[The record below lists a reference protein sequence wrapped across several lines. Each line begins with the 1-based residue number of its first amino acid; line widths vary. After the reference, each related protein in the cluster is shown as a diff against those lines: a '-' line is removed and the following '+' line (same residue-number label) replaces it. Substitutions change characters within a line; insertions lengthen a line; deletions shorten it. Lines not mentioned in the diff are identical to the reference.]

1 MADKKSVSESDIRN
15 VTKAMMSTVM
25 KTVSAGQKTVISP
38 TEIRKTI
45 TEITANAESGSIKRF
60 EMALD
65 KAKKIIDELDI
76 DLKDFNTSLAKRI
89 KELDEQTIKS
99 QKEVETLR
107 KENIVAEVK
116 ATKKG
121 KEFAYETKILTKKE
135 IEKRTQLN
143 EKRKKLL
150 ETEEQKVLKKRE
162 KLLDR
167 DRPLTRKQQETL
179 VKEQE
184 QLNKKREL
192 IEKEENVLT
201 PLSKKDDMAGPS
213 SSFYQALKEPFIAV
227 GDAFMSLKDIGTD
240 VVRVFKFFSEGGI
253 TKGLKSFKKGIM
265 AIGKFFM
272 STKVLIG
279 LAIMG
284 VIAAV
289 VFFKDKFISIGK
301 FIIGIP
307 GKIIDGIGKL
317 FTFYTDLYKTMINS
331 VIKLINKIPGINI
344 PLLETSKMK
353 EEKEEKEKQER
364 IKQGAKEF
372 SGDVDVNTESGFRD
386 KGTYLEPKF
395 EQTQGFS
402 DDAGMGLEQSNIV
415 YDKGSKSAI
424 LMNRQVVGDQLKG
437 TGATGTGDA
446 STAKT
451 LYQESK
457 QASMYDTGEVPPVI
471 VNNSNQS
478 SVNSSGSTTVG
489 FINNKNADDT
499 FTNLNY
505 VMP

>member
-1 MADKKSVSESDIRN
+1 MAIRESDIRDM
-15 VTKAMMSTVM
+15 TKAMMSTVM

-60 EMALD
+60 ENALL
-65 KAKKIIDELDI
+65 KTEKILNELDV
-76 DLKDFNTSLAKRI
+76 DLKDFNTGLAKVL
-89 KELDEQTIKS
+89 KDTMEQRQEKTL
-99 QKEVETLR
+99 EVEKLR
-107 KENIVAEVK
+107 SENIVAEVK
-116 ATKKG
+116 VNKEG
-121 KEFAYETKILTKKE
+121 KEFAYETNILTNKE
-135 IEKRTQLN
+135 IAARLAMLEKN
-143 EKRKKLL
+143 KKLV
-150 ETEEQKVLKKRE
+150 EREEQKVVAKRE
-162 KLLDR
+162 QILKQEKISADDKAKIISDEQRITVLKEKL
-167 DRPLTRKQQETL
+167 QQEENTL
-179 VKEQE
+179 
-184 QLNKKREL
+184 N
-192 IEKEENVLT
+192 
-201 PLSKKDDMAGPS
+201 PLKDDDDKGMGPS
-213 SSFYQALKEPFIAV
+213 SSFYEELKAPFIAV
-227 GDAFMSLKDIGTD
+227 GDAFMSLKDIGND
-240 VVRVFKFFSEGGI
+240 MVRVFKFFSEGGL
-253 TKGLKSFKKGIM
+253 TKGLKKFKDGVM
-265 AIGKFFM
+265 ALGRFFM

-279 LAIMG
+279 LAIAG

-289 VFFKDKFISIGK
+289 VLFKDKLLSIGK

-307 GKIIDGIGKL
+307 GMIIDGIGKI
-317 FTFYTDLYKTMINS
+317 FTFYTDLYKTMINA

-353 EEKEEKEKQER
+353 KEKEEKEKQER

-372 SGDVDVNTESGFRD
+372 TGDIETNTESGFRD

-395 EQTQGFS
+395 EQTRGFS
-402 DDAGMGLEQSNIV
+402 DDAGMMEQSNIV

-437 TGATGTGDA
+437 SGATGTGDA

-457 QASMYDTGEVPPVI
+457 QASMYDTGEIPPVI
-471 VNNSNQS
+471 VNNTNQS